1 MGSNPPAGFG
11 KMRECQGEFII
22 SAAKDK
28 RVNRQCRAFI
38 DDPPWSEEG
47 SVQQDRGILMVLPV
61 VRIQARHGWLNHQ
74 MGKTVGGC
82 SKDVG
87 DAGVHRFIITRV
99 GRQLPGDEVRTN
111 NME

>member
-1 MGSNPPAGFG
+1 
-11 KMRECQGEFII
+11 MRKCQGELIV

-28 RVNRQCRAFI
+28 LVNHQGRAFI
-38 DDPPWSEEG
+38 DDPPRCEEG

-61 VRIQARHGWLNHQ
+61 VRIEARNGWLNHQ
-74 MGKTVGGC
+74 MGKTVRGC

-87 DAGVHRFIITRV
+87 DAGVHSFIITRV